1 VFGFENIHVNKI
13 SARKRVSCSALPPAV
28 SENMALDSS
37 TIYMKTGFLDGKEKL
52 ELLRKLIFRVQ
63 TVREVNPPYSTVRVN
78 LDAECLDVIC
88 ACGGVRFKISREMGQ
103 GKV

>member
-88 ACGGVRFKISREMGQ
+88 AVSAP